1 VIDEIVA
8 TRAFG
13 PMRIALR
20 EDGRLMELLVEDAGE
35 PGAVGDIIRGR
46 VTAVMRGMEACFVD
60 IGADKAGF
68 LSFAARGG
76 DDDDAAPDDVPTEG
90 AVVLV
95 QVARAAQGG
104 KGAGLTR
111 SLSLPGRFLVLTPGR
126 RRIAVSRRIEDEAA
140 RARLEDIVA
149 GFLGDD
155 EGFIV
160 RTAAAGATAEALETD
175 ARTLRARWR
184 EILERIGNGAVPAR
198 LHGEGGGLV
207 RVLRDRA
214 HAEIRRVIVD
224 DARAAEDARAFFAEY
239 LAGLERRV
247 ELWDGPDPV
256 FEAFGVDD
264 DIADALEPVVS
275 LPCGGTVVI
284 EHTHALTAIDVNTAR
299 NTGRSN
305 HAATVR
311 ETNLEAAR
319 EIARQLR
326 LRGIGGLTVI
336 DFVHMD
342 RADDEDE
349 VLDELLD
356 ALADDPAFIRTS
368 GFSELGLVELAR
380 RRGAGSLAERIA
392 AAADDDA
399 ET

>member
-1 VIDEIVA
+1 VIDEIIA
-8 TRAFG
+8 TTAHG

-20 EDGRLMELLVEDAGE
+20 EEGRLMELLVEDAGE

-60 IGADKAGF
+60 IGAEKAGF
-68 LSFAARGG
+68 LSFAARAG
-76 DDDDAAPDDVPTEG
+76 DDDAGPDDIPTEG

-126 RRIAVSRRIEDEAA
+126 RRIAVSRRIEDDAA
-140 RARLEDIVA
+140 RTRLEDIVGA
-149 GFLGDD
+149 FAGDD

-160 RTAAAGATAEALETD
+160 RTAAADARREALEDD
-175 ARTLRARWR
+175 ARALRARWR
-184 EILERIGNGAVPAR
+184 EIAEGIGNGDVPAR
-198 LHGEGGGLV
+198 LHGEGGGLA

-214 HAEIRRVIVD
+214 HGGLRRVIVD
-224 DARAAEDARAFFAEY
+224 GARAADDARAFFAEY
-239 LAGLERRV
+239 LPGLERRV
-247 ELWDGPDPV
+247 ELWDGTEPV

-264 DIADALEPVVS
+264 DIAAALEPVVS
-275 LPCGGTVVI
+275 LPCGGTIVI

>member
-13 PMRIALR
+13 PMRVALR
-20 EDGRLMELLVEDAGE
+20 EDGRLMELLVEDAGA

-46 VTAVMRGMEACFVD
+46 VTAVMKGMEACFVD
-60 IGADKAGF
+60 IGAEKAGF
-68 LSFAARGG
+68 LSFAARG
-76 DDDDAAPDDVPTEG
+76 DDDTAPADIPNEG

-95 QVARAAQGG
+95 QVSRAAQGG

-111 SLSLPGRFLVLTPGR
+111 SLSLPGRYLVLTAGR
-126 RRIAVSRRIEDEAA
+126 RRVAVSRRIEDDTA

-149 GFLGDD
+149 AFAGAD

-160 RTAAAGATAEALETD
+160 RTAAAGATAEALEAD
-175 ARTLRARWR
+175 AHALRARWR
-184 EILERIGNGAVPAR
+184 EITEGIGNSAVPAR
-198 LHGEGGGLV
+198 VHGEGGGLA

-214 HAEIRRVIVD
+214 HGEIRRVIVD
-224 DARAAEDARAFFAEY
+224 DARAADEARAFFAEY
-239 LAGLERRV
+239 LPGLERRV
-247 ELWDGPDPV
+247 ELWDGTEPV
-256 FEAFGVDD
+256 FEAFGVKD
-264 DIADALEPVVS
+264 DIAAALEPEVS

-284 EHTHALTAIDVNTAR
+284 EHTHALTAVDVNTGR

-342 RADDEDE
+342 RAVAEDE

-380 RRGAGSLAERIA
+380 RRGAGSLADRLA
-392 AAADDDA
+392 ATPDDDA
-399 ET
+399 ES

>member
-1 VIDEIVA
+1 MIDEIIA
-8 TRAFG
+8 TTAHG

-20 EDGRLMELLVEDAGE
+20 DDGRLMELLFEDAGE

-46 VTAVMRGMEACFVD
+46 VTTVMKGMEACFVD
-60 IGADKAGF
+60 IGAEKAGF
-68 LSFAARGG
+68 LSFATRG
-76 DDDDAAPDDVPTEG
+76 DDDAAPADIPNEG

-111 SLSLPGRFLVLTPGR
+111 SLSLPGRYLVMTPGR
-126 RRIAVSRRIEDEAA
+126 RRIAVSRRIEDEDA
-140 RARLEDIVA
+140 RARLEDMVA
-149 GFLGDD
+149 GFAGAD

-160 RTAAAGATAEALETD
+160 RTAAADATAEALEAD
-175 ARTLRARWR
+175 ASALRTRWR
-184 EILERIGNGAVPAR
+184 EITEGIGNGAVPAR
-198 LHGEGGGLV
+198 VHGEGGGLA

-214 HAEIRRVIVD
+214 HGNIRRVIVD
-224 DARAAEDARAFFAEY
+224 DPRAADAARAFFAEY
-239 LAGLERRV
+239 LPGLERRV
-247 ELWDGPDPV
+247 ELWDGTEPV
-256 FEAFGVDD
+256 FEAYGVED
-264 DIADALEPVVS
+264 DIGAALEPAVS
-275 LPCGGTVVI
+275 LPCGGTIVI
-284 EHTHALTAIDVNTAR
+284 EHTHALTAVDVNTGR

-342 RADDEDE
+342 SADDEDD

-368 GFSELGLVELAR
+368 GFSDLGLVELAR
-380 RRGAGSLAERIA
+380 RRGAGSLAERLA
-392 AAADDDA
+392 AMADGDT
-399 ET
+399 ES